1 MCCPASAA
9 VASPKEFF
17 IKELLHKRNK
27 IVHFGEINFQK
38 ADAEMC
44 LRLATTLA
52 EILRGMDA
60 ESCRALDAKH
70 SAR

>member
-1 MCCPASAA
+1 MTPPAGRVWTLCTTA
-9 VASPKEFF
+9 
-17 IKELLHKRNK
+17 HKRNK

-44 LRLATTLA
+44 LRLATTLTQ
-52 EILRGMDA
+52 ILRAMDA